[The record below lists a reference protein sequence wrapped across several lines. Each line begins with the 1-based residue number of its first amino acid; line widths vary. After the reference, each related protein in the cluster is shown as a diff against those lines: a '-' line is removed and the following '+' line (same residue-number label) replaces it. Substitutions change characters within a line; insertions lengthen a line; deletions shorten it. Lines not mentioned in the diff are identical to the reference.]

1 MQLWRNTTEI
11 NLFSMK
17 IKLST
22 DNIIRQYEEAIAI
35 AAAAAVSDIGNTI
48 FKGTKHSFP
57 CLLYLA
63 PA

>member
-1 MQLWRNTTEI
+1 
-11 NLFSMK
+11 MK

-22 DNIIRQYEEAIAI
+22 DNIIRKYEEAIAI
-35 AAAAAVSDIGNTI
+35 AAAAVSDIGNTI
-48 FKGTKHSFP
+48 FKGTKQSFP